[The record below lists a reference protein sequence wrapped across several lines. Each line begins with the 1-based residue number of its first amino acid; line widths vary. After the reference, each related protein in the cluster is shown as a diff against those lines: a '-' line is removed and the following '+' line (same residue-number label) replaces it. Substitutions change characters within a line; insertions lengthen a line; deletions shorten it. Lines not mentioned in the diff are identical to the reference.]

1 MSDSSWLK
9 EPDPSGN
16 AVVYVSIP
24 EGSKLTP
31 ELTEALNRL
40 SGALQSLGKATP
52 AKENPCNPFWTC
64 TLWFCQPVT
73 KKSCFKYVTCKV
85 EP

>member
-1 MSDSSWLK
+1 MSDSNWLK

-31 ELTEALNRL
+31 ELTEALTRL
-40 SGALQSLGKATP
+40 GAFLRQRGP
-52 AKENPCNPFWTC
+52 ERPR
-64 TLWFCQPVT
+64 
-73 KKSCFKYVTCKV
+73 
-85 EP
+85 